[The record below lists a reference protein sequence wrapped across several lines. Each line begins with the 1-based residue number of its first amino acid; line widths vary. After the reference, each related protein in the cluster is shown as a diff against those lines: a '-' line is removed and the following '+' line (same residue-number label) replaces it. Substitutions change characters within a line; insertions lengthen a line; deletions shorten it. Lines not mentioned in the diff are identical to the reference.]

1 MKRKI
6 QRIAALLVT
15 AAALAGFASCKSDK
29 KPDDGTKDVPV
40 GSDYP
45 EYLTGKTYGGDT
57 VRFLVASECLYD
69 FTLSEDDEG
78 DDAIS
83 AAALKRNQLVSEYH
97 NVRLEFIDG
106 GGINE
111 FNPKMLG
118 VVQAGDP
125 TYDIFCP
132 PYWWNTGNEGVAANL
147 SEISV
152 FDFSQ
157 PWWYRYINDEL
168 VYPSGNMYYCTGAID
183 NIDLSSVG
191 VTFVNKTIFA
201 DACGD
206 LNVLFEKAKAGE
218 WTKDLALEYA
228 QKFGSDIDANGVMD
242 ENDAYG
248 IIVGNGT
255 NMLPSWGVKLS
266 YTKNNDGTYEFNFFN
281 NRFVEKYMALNA
293 FYNDSHVGYTSD
305 WLDWPYK
312 AFSNNRVLFAMA
324 PLNCFTI
331 LRGGNADYG
340 ILPLPKYDEK
350 QKNYI
355 TYGYG
360 ILFNG
365 ISATASDFERAAVIL
380 EAINYQSYKL
390 VLPEYKETTLK
401 YKAIDADDDGTR
413 AMLDIIYAS
422 VATDFA
428 SVHNE
433 RLKVGALCLGHNPSI
448 ASLYNSGKDVF
459 NQNLN
464 DLLLGE

>member
-15 AAALAGFASCKSDK
+15 AAALAGFAACKSDK

-45 EYLTGKTYGGDT
+45 EYLTGKTYGCDT

-157 PWWYRYINDEL
+157 PWWYRYIND
-168 VYPSGNMYYCTGAID
+168 
-183 NIDLSSVG
+183 
-191 VTFVNKTIFA
+191 
-201 DACGD
+201 
-206 LNVLFEKAKAGE
+206 
-218 WTKDLALEYA
+218 DLASITD
-228 QKFGSDIDANGVMD
+228 QSDYRLLGALAANVTEFIHPSQCGIWSWTDCAEGVWDFVLAM
-242 ENDAYG
+242 
-248 IIVGNGT
+248 T
-255 NMLPSWGVKLS
+255 NSMIGRMHIC
-266 YTKNNDGTYEFNFFN
+266 G
-281 NRFVEKYMALNA
+281 
-293 FYNDSHVGYTSD
+293 
-305 WLDWPYK
+305 
-312 AFSNNRVLFAMA
+312 
-324 PLNCFTI
+324 
-331 LRGGNADYG
+331 
-340 ILPLPKYDEK
+340 
-350 QKNYI
+350 
-355 TYGYG
+355 
-360 ILFNG
+360 
-365 ISATASDFERAAVIL
+365 
-380 EAINYQSYKL
+380 
-390 VLPEYKETTLK
+390 
-401 YKAIDADDDGTR
+401 
-413 AMLDIIYAS
+413 
-422 VATDFA
+422 DFA
-428 SVHNE
+428 SLSDE
-433 RLKVGALCLGHNPSI
+433 KRSLLKEACAFYKSYRHIFSSCRTYHHTLPETYTHGGAKLRCTELRAENNAEAVVVAQRVGSDTDGVNVKFPGLLPGEYTITTYPSSEPVTA
-448 ASLYNSGKDVF
+448 ASAMLASEGIDIKLPSEICGRAVYLRK
-459 NQNLN
+459 N
-464 DLLLGE
+464 DN

>member
-1 MKRKI
+1 M
-6 QRIAALLVT
+6 T
-15 AAALAGFASCKSDK
+15 AAALAGFVSCKSDK

-57 VRFLVASECLYD
+57 VHFLVASECLYD

-255 NMLPSWGVKLS
+255 NSFPRGASSCRIQRTTTERMSSISSITALSRSIWRSMPSTTIL
-266 YTKNNDGTYEFNFFN
+266 
-281 NRFVEKYMALNA
+281 
-293 FYNDSHVGYTSD
+293 TSD
-305 WLDWPYK
+305 TPPTGLTG
-312 AFSNNRVLFAMA
+312 R
-324 PLNCFTI
+324 T
-331 LRGGNADYG
+331 RR
-340 ILPLPKYDEK
+340 
-350 QKNYI
+350 
-355 TYGYG
+355 
-360 ILFNG
+360 
-365 ISATASDFERAAVIL
+365 SATTAC
-380 EAINYQSYKL
+380 
-390 VLPEYKETTLK
+390 
-401 YKAIDADDDGTR
+401 
-413 AMLDIIYAS
+413 
-422 VATDFA
+422 
-428 SVHNE
+428 
-433 RLKVGALCLGHNPSI
+433 CLRWRR
-448 ASLYNSGKDVF
+448 
-459 NQNLN
+459 
-464 DLLLGE
+464 

>member
-78 DDAIS
+78 DNAIS

-157 PWWYRYINDEL
+157 PWWYRYIND
-168 VYPSGNMYYCTGAID
+168 
-183 NIDLSSVG
+183 
-191 VTFVNKTIFA
+191 
-201 DACGD
+201 
-206 LNVLFEKAKAGE
+206 
-218 WTKDLALEYA
+218 DLASITD
-228 QKFGSDIDANGVMD
+228 QSDYRLLGALAANVT
-242 ENDAYG
+242 EFIHPSQCG
-248 IIVGNGT
+248 IW
-255 NMLPSWGVKLS
+255 SW
-266 YTKNNDGTYEFNFFN
+266 TDCRRMF
-281 NRFVEKYMALNA
+281 
-293 FYNDSHVGYTSD
+293 
-305 WLDWPYK
+305 
-312 AFSNNRVLFAMA
+312 
-324 PLNCFTI
+324 
-331 LRGGNADYG
+331 G
-340 ILPLPKYDEK
+340 IL
-350 QKNYI
+350 
-355 TYGYG
+355 
-360 ILFNG
+360 
-365 ISATASDFERAAVIL
+365 
-380 EAINYQSYKL
+380 
-390 VLPEYKETTLK
+390 
-401 YKAIDADDDGTR
+401 
-413 AMLDIIYAS
+413 
-422 VATDFA
+422 
-428 SVHNE
+428 
-433 RLKVGALCLGHNPSI
+433 
-448 ASLYNSGKDVF
+448 SLR
-459 NQNLN
+459 
-464 DLLLGE
+464 

>member
-191 VTFVNKTIFA
+191 VTLCRCLRRPQCPVRESQGRRVDK
-201 DACGD
+201 
-206 LNVLFEKAKAGE
+206 
-218 WTKDLALEYA
+218 
-228 QKFGSDIDANGVMD
+228 GSCA
-242 ENDAYG
+242 
-248 IIVGNGT
+248 
-255 NMLPSWGVKLS
+255 
-266 YTKNNDGTYEFNFFN
+266 
-281 NRFVEKYMALNA
+281 
-293 FYNDSHVGYTSD
+293 
-305 WLDWPYK
+305 
-312 AFSNNRVLFAMA
+312 
-324 PLNCFTI
+324 
-331 LRGGNADYG
+331 
-340 ILPLPKYDEK
+340 
-350 QKNYI
+350 
-355 TYGYG
+355 
-360 ILFNG
+360 
-365 ISATASDFERAAVIL
+365 
-380 EAINYQSYKL
+380 
-390 VLPEYKETTLK
+390 
-401 YKAIDADDDGTR
+401 
-413 AMLDIIYAS
+413 
-422 VATDFA
+422 
-428 SVHNE
+428 
-433 RLKVGALCLGHNPSI
+433 
-448 ASLYNSGKDVF
+448 
-459 NQNLN
+459 
-464 DLLLGE
+464 